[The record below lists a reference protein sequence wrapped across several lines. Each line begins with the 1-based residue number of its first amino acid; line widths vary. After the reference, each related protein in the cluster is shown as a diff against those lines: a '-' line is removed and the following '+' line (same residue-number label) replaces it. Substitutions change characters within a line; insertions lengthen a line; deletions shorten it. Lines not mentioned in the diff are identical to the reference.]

1 MSYIVLARKWRPRLF
16 SELIGQETVSTILSN
31 AIKQGRIAHAYLF
44 SGPRGVGKTSTAR
57 ILAKSLNC
65 AEGPT
70 PIPCEKCP
78 SCIEIASGHSVD
90 VLEIDGASNNSVEDI
105 RDLRENVKYAPSTGR
120 YKVYIIDEAHMLSQ
134 SAFNA
139 LLKTLEEPPSH
150 VIFVLATTAPHKI
163 PVTVLSRCQH
173 LTFRRVSAKKMK
185 EHLVRI
191 AKEENIHITQGAID
205 MIVKASDGGMRDAL
219 TLLDQLNS
227 FTDKITEDEIRD
239 ILGLTEVDL
248 VAALV
253 QAVITGNRRD
263 IIDNLEKLHERG
275 TDFKELIKD
284 LIEFVRE
291 AMLFKISADTVIDVS
306 ETEKTHIEGII
317 AKTTEE
323 ELSLLLSELIRIEAE
338 IRSAFSSR
346 VALEVGLIR
355 ASMLSTLKPVSEII
369 KRLSRFETILN
380 EQQAPDKKQ
389 HTEDHSVAR
398 PSPDKTDKLAHNN
411 SFSSTDRAFNWADAV
426 KTIEVEDSRLASKLI
441 HASAELSGS
450 TLTLTFNG
458 GHGFLADLLKDDIP
472 RIKEILSGAGITN
485 SIERILLKKGSS
497 QKKTVNPGKI
507 EISPQERLIIEE
519 LGGRIVERRKR
530 DV

>member
-65 AEGPT
+65 VDGPT
-70 PIPCEKCP
+70 PTPCEKCP
-78 SCIEIASGHSVD
+78 SCMEIASGHSVD
-90 VLEIDGASNNSVEDI
+90 VLEIDGASNNSVDDI
-105 RDLRENVKYAPSTGR
+105 RDLREKVKYAPSTGR

-185 EHLVRI
+185 EHLARI

-205 MIVKASDGGMRDAL
+205 MIVKAADGGMRDAL

-227 FTDKITEDEIRD
+227 FTDSITEEEIRD
-239 ILGLTEVDL
+239 ILGLTEINL
-248 VAALV
+248 VAALA
-253 QAVITGNRRD
+253 QAVIKGDRKG
-263 IIDNLEKLHERG
+263 IIDNIEKLHERG

-291 AMLFKISADTVIDVS
+291 ALLFKISAGKVLDIS
-306 ETEKTHIEGII
+306 ETERIHIEKII
-317 AKTTEE
+317 TESTEE

-369 KRLSRFETILN
+369 KRLSRFETILDG
-380 EQQAPDKKQ
+380 QQDNKKQ
-389 HTEDHSVAR
+389 KED
-398 PSPDKTDKLAHNN
+398 PSITKEIPDTSKVVPKI
-411 SFSSTDRAFNWADAV
+411 STSASDEEFNWTDAV
-426 KTIEVEDSRLASKLI
+426 KTIEAEDSRLASKLM
-441 HASAELSGS
+441 HASAELTGS

-472 RIKEILSGAGITN
+472 RIKEILSELGITN
-485 SIERILLKKGSS
+485 SVENILLKKGGE

-519 LGGRIVERRKR
+519 LGGRIIERRKR